1 MALAFELQPLVDL
14 KEMDMTEF
22 LELDGGRLAYDVIGA
37 GPLIVLAHGMG
48 DNRAAYREVATSLA
62 TAGYRVASVDMR
74 GHGESSTGWA
84 SYTRTDSA
92 ADLLAVVR
100 HLGGPAVL
108 VGHSFTGGSVTIAA
122 AQEPESVSAIVQ
134 ISPFTRA
141 QKVDFGGL
149 FSHAR
154 YRKGMALLMGAGMLR
169 SVGLWKRYLDHAY
182 PGAKPAG
189 FVEHLAALDADLR
202 RPGRMAVVSRMGMS
216 APTDAGARLGDIRCP
231 GLVVEGSL
239 DPDWTDPRAEGE
251 GIVAAMPSGLGR
263 VEVIEGAGHYP
274 HVQFPAEVVAAVLAF
289 LGADAR
295 G

>member
-1 MALAFELQPLVDL
+1 
-14 KEMDMTEF
+14 MTEF
-22 LELDGGRLAYDVIGA
+22 LELDGGRLAYDVTGE

-48 DNRAAYREVATSLA
+48 DNRAAYREMAALLVD
-62 TAGYRVASVDMR
+62 AGYRVATVDQR
-74 GHGESSTGWA
+74 GHGESSTGWS

-92 ADLLAVVR
+92 ADLLAVVK

-122 AQEPESVSAIVQ
+122 AQEPESVTAIVE

-149 FSHAR
+149 FSNAR
-154 YRKGMALLMGAGMLR
+154 YRKGMTLLMGAGMFR
-169 SVGLWKRYLDHAY
+169 SAGLWKRYLHHAY
-182 PGAKPAG
+182 PGARPAG
-189 FVEHLAALDADLR
+189 FAEHLAALDADLR
-202 RPGRMAVVSRMGMS
+202 RPGRMAVVGKMGMS

-231 GLVVEGSL
+231 ALVVEGSL
-239 DPDWTDPRAEGE
+239 DPDWTDPHAEGE

-263 VEVIEGAGHYP
+263 IEVIEGAGHYP

>member
-1 MALAFELQPLVDL
+1 
-14 KEMDMTEF
+14 MTEF
-22 LELDGGRLAYDVIGA
+22 LELDGGRLAYDVIGE

-48 DNRAAYREVATSLA
+48 DNRAAYRDVAASLSD
-62 TAGYRVASVDMR
+62 AGYRVASVDMR

-122 AQEPESVSAIVQ
+122 AQEPELVSAIVQ

-141 QKVDFGGL
+141 QKLDFGGL

-182 PGAKPAG
+182 PGTKPAG
-189 FVEHLAALDADLR
+189 FAEHLAALDADLR
-202 RPGRMAVVSRMGMS
+202 RPGRMAVVSAMGMS
-216 APTDAGARLGDIRCP
+216 APTDAGAVLGDIRCTA
-231 GLVVEGSL
+231 LVVEGSL

-274 HVQFPAEVVAAVLAF
+274 HVQFPAEVVTAVLAF

>member
-1 MALAFELQPLVDL
+1 
-14 KEMDMTEF
+14 MDMTEF
-22 LELDGGRLAYDVIGA
+22 LELEGGRLAYDVIGE

-48 DNRAAYREVATSLA
+48 DNRAAYREVAAPLA
-62 TAGYRVASVDMR
+62 AAGYRVASVDQR

-122 AQEPESVSAIVQ
+122 AQEPESVSAIVE
-134 ISPFTRA
+134 ISPFTRV
-141 QKVDFGGL
+141 QKVDVGGL

-154 YRKGMALLMGAGMLR
+154 YRKGMALLTGAGVFR
-169 SVGLWKRYLDHAY
+169 SVGLWKRYLAHAY
-182 PGAKPAG
+182 PGARPAG
-189 FVEHLAALDADLR
+189 FAEHLAALDADLR
-202 RPGRMAVVSRMGMS
+202 RPGRMAVVGRMGMS

-231 GLVVEGSL
+231 ALVVEGSL

-251 GIVAAMPSGLGR
+251 GIVAAMPPGLGR

-289 LGADAR
+289 LGAGAR